1 MNMLRQL
8 GLAGTAAALAL
19 SAFSLVGPPSADA
32 VIHEIVAA
40 YCSGG
45 GVGVIGEDGDLEPPG
60 LSDPTKQQSFAR
72 PVLASG
78 AVDFPFITDKPN
90 TKFAEGTSVLAPL
103 DGSNATHPSA
113 DHCVKNG
120 LP

>member
-1 MNMLRQL
+1 MLRQFS
-8 GLAGTAAALAL
+8 LAGAVAAVAL
-19 SAFSLVGPPSADA
+19 SAFSLIGTRSADA

-45 GVGVIGEDGDLEPPG
+45 GVGTIGADGHLEPPG
-60 LSDPTKQQSFAR
+60 LSDPTKEQSFAR

-78 AVDFPFITDKPN
+78 AVDVSDFTITSKPN
-90 TKFAEGTSVLAPL
+90 AKFAEGSDVFALNS
-103 DGSNATHPSA
+103 SNATHPSA

>member
-1 MNMLRQL
+1 MLRQF
-8 GLAGTAAALAL
+8 GLAGAVAALAL
-19 SAFSLVGPPSADA
+19 STYSLVGTRSADA

-60 LSDPTKQQSFAR
+60 LAVFGTKTFAR
-72 PVLASG
+72 PVIASG
-78 AVDFPFITDKPN
+78 AVDPTDFTVTSKPN
-90 TKFAEGTSVLAPL
+90 TKFAEGTSVLEPL
-103 DGSNATHPSA
+103 SSADATHQSA
-113 DHCVKNG
+113 EHCVRNA